1 MSENPLFGVW
11 CDRPAVPAPA
21 DPLAALETA
30 IACLE
35 RGEPIPQPAAGLLRS
50 ALLRFTGG
58 SRFDHA
64 LGLTGEPGKRSPV
77 LASAKAQRD
86 GKLRAIA
93 ELLPDY
99 SQHDK
104 ALVIL
109 ALLEGEPAPE
119 LPASETVELIAADLR
134 TRRNMG
140 WTLPGSVRQIERILS
155 GE

>member
-1 MSENPLFGVW
+1 MSENPLFSIW
-11 CDRPAVPAPA
+11 SDRPAAPAPA
-21 DPLAALETA
+21 DPLAAIETA

-86 GKLRAIA
+86 AKLREIA
-93 ELLPDY
+93 ALLPGCNR
-99 SQHDK
+99 HDK
-104 ALVIL
+104 AATIL
-109 ALLEGEPAPE
+109 TLLEGRGRP
-119 LPASETVELIAADLR
+119 SGTVSQAELIADDLR
-134 TRRNMG
+134 LRQRAG
-140 WTLPGSVRQIERILS
+140 WRLPKSVRQIERVLS
-155 GE
+155 GK